1 MQSTPPPPTAQP
13 AHSVRFDWGRVGGL
27 AIAEGADVAVV
38 VDVLSFTTSLGIA
51 VERGSVV
58 VPYPA
63 GRPDAAEVA
72 AQTGAVL
79 AGHRSFA
86 APDEPT
92 LSPAR
97 LLEVELPP
105 RLVLPSPNGSAVAHA
120 LASSATTVVG
130 ASLRNAAAVAAWIA
144 REHDE
149 EDTVV
154 AVVAA
159 GERWPDASL
168 RPAVEDLWGAGAV
181 LAALED
187 FGWPG
192 LSPEAAVAADAYR
205 LVRDREEAH
214 LRVCASGEELVADG
228 WGADVEVAA
237 QVGASTVVPVLSDR
251 GFVAA
256 P

>member
-1 MQSTPPPPTAQP
+1 MTPTSQP
-13 AHSVRFDWGRVGGL
+13 GHTVRFDWGPVGGV
-27 AIAEGADVAVV
+27 AVAEGADVAVV
-38 VDVLSFTTSLGIA
+38 VDVLSFTTALGVA
-51 VERGSVV
+51 VERGTVV

-86 APDEPT
+86 GPDEPT

-97 LLEVELPP
+97 LLEVPLPP

-120 LASSATTVVG
+120 LASAATTVVG

-144 REHDE
+144 REHDA

-159 GERWPDASL
+159 GERWPDGSL

-187 FGWPG
+187 FEWPG

-205 LVRDREEAH
+205 LVREREAAH
-214 LRVCASGEELVADG
+214 LHACASGEELVAAG
-228 WGADVEVAA
+228 WGADVDVAA
-237 QVGASTVVPVLSDR
+237 QVGTSSTVPVLSDR

>member
-1 MQSTPPPPTAQP
+1 MTPTAQP
-13 AHSVRFDWGRVGGL
+13 EHTVRFDWGTTGGL
-27 AIAEGADVAVV
+27 AVAEGVDVAVV
-38 VDVLSFTTSLGIA
+38 VDVLSFTTALGVA
-51 VERGSVV
+51 VERGAVV

-63 GRPDAAEVA
+63 GRPDAAALA

-79 AGHRSFA
+79 AGDRSSA
-86 APDEPT
+86 APHEPT

-97 LLEVELPP
+97 LLEVSLPP
-105 RLVLPSPNGSAVAHA
+105 RLVLPSPDGSAVAHV
-120 LASSATTVVG
+120 LASVATTVVG

-144 REHDE
+144 REHDAD
-149 EDTVV
+149 DTVV

-159 GERWPDASL
+159 GERWADGSL

-187 FGWPG
+187 FEWPG
-192 LSPEAAVAADAYR
+192 LSPEAAMAADAYR
-205 LVRDREEAH
+205 LVREREAAH
-214 LRVCASGEELVADG
+214 LHACASGEELAAAG
-228 WGADVEVAA
+228 WAVDVDVAA
-237 QVGASTVVPVLSDR
+237 QVGVSSTVPVLSDR

>member
-1 MQSTPPPPTAQP
+1 MHATHQP
-13 AHSVRFDWGRVGGL
+13 GHTVRFEWGPVGGR
-27 AIAEGADVAVV
+27 AVAEGADVAVV
-38 VDVLSFTTSLGIA
+38 VDVLSFTTALGVA
-51 VERGSVV
+51 VERGAVV
-58 VPYPA
+58 VPYPD

-79 AGHRSFA
+79 ASPRASAG
-86 APDEPT
+86 PDEPS
-92 LSPAR
+92 LSPVR
-97 LLEVELPP
+97 LAEVALPP
-105 RLVLPSPNGSAVAHA
+105 RLVLPSPNGSALAHA
-120 LASSATTVVG
+120 LAGTATTVVG

-144 REHDE
+144 REHDAD
-149 EDTVV
+149 DTVV

-159 GERWPDASL
+159 GERWPDGSL

-187 FGWPG
+187 FEWPG
-192 LSPEAAVAADAYR
+192 LSPEAAAAADAYR
-205 LVRDREEAH
+205 LVQGREAGH
-214 LRVCASGEELVADG
+214 LRACAGGEELLAAG
-228 WGADVEVAA
+228 WAGDVEMAA

>member
-1 MQSTPPPPTAQP
+1 MTTPPARATHQGD
-13 AHSVRFDWGRVGGL
+13 HTVRFEWGASGGR

-38 VDVLSFTTSLGIA
+38 VDVLSFTTSLTVA

-63 GRPDAAEVA
+63 GLDDAGAVA

-79 AGHRSFA
+79 AA
-86 APDEPT
+86 ARDRARPDEPT

-97 LLEVELPP
+97 LLEVPLPP

-120 LASSATTVVG
+120 LAGRAVTTVG
-130 ASLRNAAAVAAWIA
+130 ASLRNALAVASWLA
-144 REHDE
+144 REHDAD
-149 EDTVV
+149 DTVV

-159 GERWPDASL
+159 GERWPDGQL
-168 RPAVEDLWGAGAV
+168 RPALEDLWGAGAV

-187 FGWPG
+187 FEWPG
-192 LSPEAAVAADAYR
+192 LSPEAVSAADAYR
-205 LVRDREEAH
+205 LVAGREPGH
-214 LRVCASGEELVADG
+214 LHACASGQELSALG
-228 WGADVEVAA
+228 FGADVEVAA
-237 QVGASTVVPVLSDR
+237 EVGASTVVPLLSDR
-251 GFVAA
+251 GFVPA

>member
-1 MQSTPPPPTAQP
+1 MHATHQP
-13 AHSVRFDWGRVGGL
+13 GHTVRFDWGPVGGR

-38 VDVLSFTTSLGIA
+38 VDVLSFTTALGVA

-63 GRPDAAEVA
+63 GRADAAEVA

-79 AGHRSFA
+79 AAERGVA
-86 APDEPT
+86 GPQEPT
-92 LSPAR
+92 LSPVR
-97 LLEVELPP
+97 LLEVPLPA

-120 LASSATTVVG
+120 LAASATTVVG
-130 ASLRNAAAVAAWIA
+130 ASLRNAHAVAAWIA
-144 REHDE
+144 REHDADE
-149 EDTVV
+149 TVV

-159 GERWPDASL
+159 GERWPDGSL
-168 RPAVEDLWGAGAV
+168 RPGVEDLWGAGAV

-187 FGWPG
+187 FDWPG
-192 LSPEAAVAADAYR
+192 LSPEAAAAADAYR
-205 LVRDREEAH
+205 LVQGREAAH
-214 LRVCASGEELVADG
+214 LNACASGRELVSAG
-228 WGADVEVAA
+228 WEADVEMAGEA
-237 QVGASTVVPVLSDR
+237 DSSTVVPVLSDR